1 MKDVKSKVIEIC
13 NKSKIASY
21 SLSEKKN
28 SERNKALK
36 IIANDILKNKI
47 KILNSNNKDYR
58 IAKLNKTPNHLLD
71 RLLLNET
78 RIENIYS
85 DILNVSKLKDPIGR
99 MLSKHKRPNGLNITK
114 VSVPLGVIAVIF
126 ESRPNVACDVAS
138 LCIKSGN
145 SVILKGGK
153 GWQTAE

>member
-58 IAKLNKTPNHLLD
+58 IAKLNKTPSH
-71 RLLLNET
+71 
-78 RIENIYS
+78 Y
-85 DILNVSKLKDPIGR
+85 
-99 MLSKHKRPNGLNITK
+99 
-114 VSVPLGVIAVIF
+114 
-126 ESRPNVACDVAS
+126 
-138 LCIKSGN
+138 
-145 SVILKGGK
+145 
-153 GWQTAE
+153 